1 MNKRSVFYLLGAVL
15 GVEGI
20 FLLGCCV
27 VDLFYKE
34 GVFSVYFGVALIC
47 LVIGFFSFKERRKAQ
62 NFYAKEGLFTVA
74 LCWILLAAVGAIP
87 LMLTGECTSFIDAF
101 FEMTSGFTTTGSTI
115 FPQVELLSH
124 ATLFWRS
131 VSHWIGG
138 MGVLV
143 FVLAILPA
151 GSGSAMHVM
160 RAESPGPSVGKLV
173 SKLSDTAKILYAI
186 YAGLTL
192 LELILLVVFG
202 MPFFDALCTSFA
214 TAGTGGFSNY
224 STSMGLYSMTIRN
237 TVAIFMIIFG
247 VNFNVYYL
255 ILIRRF
261 KDAFHCEEL
270 KHYLLIIGAAIILI
284 TINILDYYPTLM
296 ESFSHALFQVSSIIT
311 TTGFASTD
319 FELWP
324 TFSRTILVALM
335 IVGAC
340 AGSTGGGLKVSR
352 VAIMLKDIKNTIL
365 RQIQPKSIKTVRYE
379 DKIIPK
385 ETLNGIRTY
394 ISIYILIFALS
405 VLIISIDN
413 LDFTTNFTAVA
424 ATFNNIGPGL
434 NMVGP
439 AGNFSIFSGLSKL
452 VLSFDMLAGRLE
464 LIPMLVLFFPKTYS
478 KI

>member
-1 MNKRSVFYLLGAVL
+1 MNKKGIFYLLGAVL

-20 FLLGCCV
+20 FLLLCCV
-27 VDLFYKE
+27 VDLIYKE
-34 GVFSVYFGVALIC
+34 GVFNSYFVVAFACLIC
-47 LVIGFFSFKERRKAQ
+47 GFFSLKRKSKTEI
-62 NFYAKEGLFTVA
+62 FYAKEGLFTVA

-87 LMLTGECTSFIDAF
+87 LMLTKEIPSFIDAF
-101 FEMTSGFTTTGSTI
+101 FEMTSGFSTTGSTI
-115 FPQVELLSH
+115 VTRLEDLSH
-124 ATLFWRS
+124 ASLFWRS

-192 LELILLVVFG
+192 LEIILLIAFK
-202 MPFFDALCTSFA
+202 MPVFDALCTSFA

-224 STSMGLYSMTIRN
+224 SSSMASYSLLIRN

-255 ILIRRF
+255 ILIKRF

-270 KHYLLIIGAAIILI
+270 KHYLLIILASILLI
-284 TINILDYYPTLM
+284 TINILDFYPTLL

-311 TTGFASTD
+311 TTGFATTD
-319 FELWP
+319 FNVWP
-324 TFSRTILVALM
+324 TFSKTILVMLM
-335 IVGAC
+335 FIGAC

-352 VAIMLKDIKNTIL
+352 VAIMLKDIKNTIF
-365 RQIQPKSIKTVRYE
+365 RQLKPKAIRTCRYE
-379 DKIIPK
+379 DKVIPR

-394 ISIYILIFALS
+394 ISIYVLIFALS

-413 LDFTTNFTAVA
+413 FDFTTNFTAVA

-434 NMVGP
+434 NLVGP
-439 AGNFSIFSGLSKL
+439 AGNFEMFSGLSKL

-464 LIPMLVLFFPKTYS
+464 LIPMLILFFPRTYS
-478 KI
+478 KM